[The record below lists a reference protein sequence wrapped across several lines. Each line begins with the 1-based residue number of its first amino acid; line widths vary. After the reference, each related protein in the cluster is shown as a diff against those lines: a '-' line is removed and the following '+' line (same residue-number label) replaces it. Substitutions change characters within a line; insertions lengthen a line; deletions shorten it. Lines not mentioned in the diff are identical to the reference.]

1 MQSKIILIG
10 RINNRSSGHFCL
22 IICSMWALLHSVDG
36 IIIIIIIRIRKKWKL
51 VLATYVS
58 YDETGGVFPW
68 RRHRPLAGVWTLLLY
83 RGGPDVRVS
92 SSSRGI
98 LLHKSANH
106 THSHIKMNNI
116 CTWGLRLFRLID
128 KIVFDVG
135 MFIHIVIFHSPRIVH
150 LFQCSFFLGN
160 PIESLW
166 LVYWPFH
173 VCLIDKIV
181 FDLGMFIH
189 LAIFHSPNF
198 LFFFNW
204 CIFFLVN
211 PIGESFASLWTF

>member
-1 MQSKIILIG
+1 
-10 RINNRSSGHFCL
+10 
-22 IICSMWALLHSVDG
+22 MWALLHSVDG
-36 IIIIIIIRIRKKWKL
+36 IIIIIITIRIRKKWKL
-51 VLATYVS
+51 VLATYVY

-83 RGGPDVRVS
+83 RGGPDVRL

-135 MFIHIVIFHSPRIVH
+135 MFIHLVIFHHPKIVH
-150 LFQCSFFLGN
+150 FFHCSFFLGN

-173 VCLIDKIV
+173 VCLIDTIV
-181 FDLGMFIH
+181 FDVGICSFTLLFSI
-189 LAIFHSPNF
+189 LPIF
-198 LFFFNW
+198 FFFNR
-204 CIFFLVN
+204 CSFFLVN
-211 PIGESFASLWTF
+211 PIEESFASLWTF